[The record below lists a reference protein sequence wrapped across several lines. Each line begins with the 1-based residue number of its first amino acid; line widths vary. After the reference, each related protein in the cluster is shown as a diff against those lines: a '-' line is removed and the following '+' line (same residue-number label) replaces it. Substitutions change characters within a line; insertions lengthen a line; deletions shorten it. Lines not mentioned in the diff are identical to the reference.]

1 MATNQPPS
9 VEESLAEP
17 HRPKIG
23 SRLAK
28 NLHIIIPGIL
38 VAALAGV
45 LFTDAAEQDEAA
57 GPRTLADQAAAEI
70 NETSRLNMA
79 GEQATI
85 DAELQRQRQMP
96 IAPPD
101 DGLPPI
107 PAIPNSLGAAPAPM
121 PVPIASAPRIDEEAR
136 AAELARQKREE
147 EIRSAGLL
155 ALGGGSGARVKASAL
170 SAGADGN
177 PADEVRRRIEA
188 QAGKAKQMQE
198 EMLGSLRKTV
208 ASASSSAKLA
218 ASGIRTAGGSD
229 NAAWLDSLAEGAGQ
243 RDVITLDPPG
253 PEPIIHQ
260 GAVIPSVLIT
270 ELNSDLPGQL
280 TAMVTMDVY
289 DTVRGDHMLIP
300 KGSKLVGT
308 YNNSLTAGQERVMAA
323 FTRIIRPD
331 GSSVDLRAMQAAD
344 GMGQAGLADEVDNH
358 FVKMFSTSFLIA
370 GLAYLFETNNQ
381 PETVVVTGQGT
392 GQGLGSEAGK
402 ILVDVSRTVLDRY
415 KVIPPTI
422 HIRKGHKFNVVVKRD
437 MAIPAY
443 H

>member
-38 VAALAGV
+38 VAALAAV

-57 GPRTLADQAAAEI
+57 GPRTLAEKAAAEI

-79 GEQATI
+79 GEQAAI
-85 DAELQRQRQMP
+85 DAELQRQRQTP
-96 IAPPD
+96 ITPPD
-101 DGLPPI
+101 NGLPPI
-107 PAIPNSLGAAPAPM
+107 PAIPSSLGAGPAPM
-121 PVPIASAPRIDEEAR
+121 PAPIPRAPQVDEDAR

-147 EIRSAGLL
+147 EIRSAGLM
-155 ALGGGSGARVKASAL
+155 ALGGGTGARGKAAAGSTG
-170 SAGADGN
+170 SAGADAN
-177 PADEVRRRIEA
+177 PADEVRRRIES

-198 EMLGSLRKTV
+198 ELLGSLRKTA
-208 ASASSSAKLA
+208 ASAKQATP
-218 ASGIRTAGGSD
+218 GIRSAGGSD
-229 NAAWLDSLAEGAGQ
+229 NAAWLDGLGERSGQ
-243 RDVITLDPPG
+243 RDVITLDPAG
-253 PEPIIHQ
+253 PEPVIHQ

-331 GSSVDLRAMQAAD
+331 GSSIDLRAMQAAD

-358 FVKMFSTSFLIA
+358 FFKMFSTSFLIA

-381 PETVVVTGQGT
+381 PDTVVVTGQGT

-422 HIRKGHKFNVVVKRD
+422 HIRKGHKFNVVVNRD